1 VTSQHDEEALKSLIF
16 DYERRLQ
23 EAESSKLNKENLLEM
38 VEQLQE
44 QKRMLNEKLFRV
56 NNKKISKK

>member
-38 VEQLQE
+38 VE
-44 QKRMLNEKLFRV
+44 
-56 NNKKISKK
+56 